1 MGKDEVFAST
11 DAFIAGLSNSSM
23 GSLWGGLPQVASNA
37 ASAAEPASLPGG
49 WKLVMASGGAQSL
62 D

>member
-11 DAFIAGLSNSSM
+11 DSFMAGLSNSSM
-23 GSLWGGLPQVASNA
+23 GMLWGVPTGSA
-37 ASAAEPASLPGG
+37 ASAAGPASLPGG
-49 WKLVMASGGAQSL
+49 WKIVMAGGDAQSL